1 MTHSRAGRQLR
12 QPDRYDPANFSSD
25 DATDEDESVSLPDSV
40 TDSTAGSLEDFVVE
54 DGSESEPDEVEHLI
68 LLLFD
73 GAPNDV
79 VQAMLEE
86 RVDMEC
92 LRGALRGHPVV
103 IRQPLENGPGEPPRQ
118 T

>member
-1 MTHSRAGRQLR
+1 MAQSRAGRQLR

-40 TDSTAGSLEDFVVE
+40 TSSSAGSLDEFLVE
-54 DGSESEPDEVEHLI
+54 DGSDLDEVEHLI

-73 GAPNDV
+73 GAPDDV
-79 VQAMLEE
+79 VQAVLDE

-92 LRGALRGHPVV
+92 LRGALRNHPVV
-103 IRQPLENGPGEPPRQ
+103 IRQPPESGPEAPPRQ